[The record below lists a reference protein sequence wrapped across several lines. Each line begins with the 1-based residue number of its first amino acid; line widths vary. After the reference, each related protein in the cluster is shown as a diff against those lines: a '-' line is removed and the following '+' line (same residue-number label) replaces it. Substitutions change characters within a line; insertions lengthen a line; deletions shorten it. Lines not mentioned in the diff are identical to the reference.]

1 MPLAGNGLDVL
12 FIRDDQQYIFVFF
25 WCWWPIWYQWH
36 MITFTVVST
45 QFSETFSEANLIQS
59 GQMCLITKHDHPPV

>member
-1 MPLAGNGLDVL
+1 
-12 FIRDDQQYIFVFF
+12 
-25 WCWWPIWYQWH
+25 

-59 GQMCLITKHDHPPV
+59 GQMCLITKHDHPPVQPQLPQERDDLGIRDICLQIKSVDDGT